1 MPPNARRGIC
11 PPSGLRI
18 AAILLATL
26 PSVASA
32 QDIESTQTVRLT
44 AWAGYQFTTPISTTN
59 GTISVDGAPSYGAAF
74 NVAFGPELDLQLLWT
89 LSPTQA
95 HYVATAGAASS
106 GSNHL
111 NISYFQ
117 AGLTKSIRCG
127 DFECFGDFTLGA
139 VLLSPA
145 PILLGSGER
154 LNVHDT
160 WRAAFTLG
168 AGIRFFLVQQ
178 LAVVLQA
185 RLLVPVYITGGGFY
199 SGSGGTV
206 LVVGAGVPCVEGA
219 LLRWAGARALTWVL
233 ARGVGLAAASRE

>member
-1 MPPNARRGIC
+1 MED
-11 PPSGLRI
+11 
-18 AAILLATL
+18 AT
-26 PSVASA
+26 
-32 QDIESTQTVRLT
+32 TVRL
-44 AWAGYQFTTPISTTN
+44 AGWAGFQFTTPVSTST
-59 GTISVDGAPSYGAAF
+59 GTISVDAAPSYGAAF
-74 NVAFGPELDLQLLWT
+74 NLAFGPEVDLQLLWT
-89 LSPTQA
+89 LSPTHA
-95 HYVATAGAASS
+95 HFVSSVGTATT

-139 VLLSPA
+139 VLLSPGA
-145 PILLGSGER
+145 VVLSSGER
-154 LNVHDT
+154 LNVQDT
-160 WRAAFTLG
+160 WRAAFTFG

-199 SGSGGTV
+199 AGSGGAV

-219 LLRWAGARALTWVL
+219 FSAGLVL
-233 ARGVGLAAASRE
+233 AL

>member
-1 MPPNARRGIC
+1 VLLHTRRGKC
-11 PPSGLRI
+11 PPSGFLVVALVL
-18 AAILLATL
+18 AALPLAAT
-26 PSVASA
+26 A
-32 QDIESTQTVRLT
+32 QPTEETQTVRLIG
-44 AWAGYQFTTPISTTN
+44 WAGFQFTTPVTTAS
-59 GTISVDGAPSYGAAF
+59 GTVSVDAAPTYGAAF
-74 NVAFGPELDLQLLWT
+74 NLAFGPELDLELLWT

-95 HYVATAGAASS
+95 HYVSTSGVATS

-139 VLLSPA
+139 VLLSPGG
-145 PILLGSGER
+145 ILLSSGQR

-160 WRAAFTLG
+160 WRGAFTFG

-185 RLLVPVYITGGGFY
+185 RLLVPVYITSGGFY
-199 SGSGGTV
+199 AGSGGTV
-206 LVVGAGVPCVEGA
+206 LVVGAGIPCVEGA
-219 LLRWAGARALTWVL
+219 FSAGLVL
-233 ARGVGLAAASRE
+233 AL